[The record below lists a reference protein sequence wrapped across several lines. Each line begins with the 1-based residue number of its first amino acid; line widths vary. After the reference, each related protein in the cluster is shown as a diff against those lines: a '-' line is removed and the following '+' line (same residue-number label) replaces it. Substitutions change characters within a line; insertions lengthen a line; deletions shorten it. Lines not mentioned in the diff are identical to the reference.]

1 MESRQVE
8 RPEPKRV
15 FISYSHDSPAH
26 RDRVLELSEKLRED
40 GVDARIDQYVEH
52 EGHNWPDWCEEQ
64 IRDADLVVM
73 VCTAEYRKAV
83 EGRAAPGERKGV
95 CREADQIKQ
104 EIYEANSRKDKFVP
118 VLFAGAI
125 EDDIPQRLRSVG
137 HFSTVDY
144 DKLLRRITGQ
154 PRVRMGELGQ
164 LRSLPSLRRP
174 EQNPERYMHWLRGET
189 GRVELERLL
198 DSPRPGSGARY
209 RHAPYPPRDAGR
221 ASR

>member
-26 RDRVLELSEKLRED
+26 GERVLELSEKLRED

-83 EGRAAPGERKGV
+83 GG
-95 CREADQIKQ
+95 
-104 EIYEANSRKDKFVP
+104 
-118 VLFAGAI
+118 
-125 EDDIPQRLRSVG
+125 
-137 HFSTVDY
+137 
-144 DKLLRRITGQ
+144 
-154 PRVRMGELGQ
+154 
-164 LRSLPSLRRP
+164 
-174 EQNPERYMHWLRGET
+174 
-189 GRVELERLL
+189 
-198 DSPRPGSGARY
+198 
-209 RHAPYPPRDAGR
+209 
-221 ASR
+221 